1 MNKCS
6 ISILFLAGL
15 SLCGQG
21 LRAQEPSD
29 ASLLMNQQSF
39 ADLVAGFNAPERAL
53 WQKPDEVIAAL
64 GDLNGKTVMDIG
76 SGTGYFSFRLL
87 EAGANV
93 ICGDVDER
101 FLGYIAG
108 RKEELGLTDSQLELR
123 LLPYDS
129 SMLQANE
136 VDMVLLVDTYHHIDN
151 RVTYFSEVLAGLRP
165 GGQLVVVDF
174 FKQELPVGPPY
185 EMKLDLGTIID
196 ELRTAGFK
204 HFDID
209 LELLPYQ
216 YIIVA
221 Q

>member
-1 MNKCS
+1 MSKHS
-6 ISILFLAGL
+6 ISILFFAGL
-15 SLCGQG
+15 ALCSQG
-21 LRAQEPSD
+21 LLAQQPSD
-29 ASLLMNQQSF
+29 ASLHMNQQSF
-39 ADLVAGFNAPERAL
+39 ADLVAGFNAPERAV

-87 EAGANV
+87 EAGARV

-108 RKEELGLTDSQLELR
+108 RKEELGLSDDELELR

-129 SMLQANE
+129 SLLQANE

-151 RVTYFSEVLAGLRP
+151 RETYFAEVLAGLKPDGR
-165 GGQLVVVDF
+165 LAVVDF
-174 FKQELPVGPPY
+174 FKQELPVGPPV

-196 ELRTAGFK
+196 ELRAAGFK
-204 HFDID
+204 HFEID

-216 YIIVA
+216 YIIIA
-221 Q
+221 S